1 MVTGNV
7 RSSELSVTTAA
18 TMASTV
24 EGSLNQAI
32 TDFIAQ
38 GDTLQPDN
46 FDGPSAHLFYGE
58 WPQYKTTLTTAVA
71 QLADLAA
78 DLKLINA
85 EIQAAGG
92 NV

>member
-1 MVTGNV
+1 MARIMSTD
-7 RSSELSVTTAA
+7 ESVATAA
-18 TMASTV
+18 TMATTV
-24 EGSLNQAI
+24 EGSLNEAI
-32 TDFIAQ
+32 TNFIAQ
-38 GDTLQPDN
+38 GDTLQPAN
-46 FDGPSAHLFYGE
+46 FDGPSAHLFYEE

-71 QLADLAA
+71 QLTDLAA